1 MGWGGGPGGL
11 VRFAGPFFTLAS
23 PLSIIGTMISRR
35 GGKIDAPRSPTAR
48 KRFSAILAMSSSPMT
63 SNPTGAHS
71 VNSAKRSPAK
81 WARASWAARG
91 EANAGIARTNRSLRT
106 ATSLYDG
113 GQTRRCRVVVH
124 HNTRVREGSSL
135 FALPLGTAGATR
147 VERRRDRQTVVLS
160 ERPEVRVP
168 RCDGRFH
175 HTAVPREW
183 ETALGHQV
191 PVGERVGVHDA
202 GQGVAEDVGVR
213 GLSRSR
219 SASAG
224 GARSA
229 SRTSLEPLGHRLL
242 ARR

>member
-1 MGWGGGPGGL
+1 
-11 VRFAGPFFTLAS
+11 
-23 PLSIIGTMISRR
+23 MISRR
-35 GGKIDAPRSPTAR
+35 GGKIDAPRSPHGPKAV
-48 KRFSAILAMSSSPMT
+48 L
-63 SNPTGAHS
+63 GHS
-71 VNSAKRSPAK
+71 RNVVVAYDLQSYRRVNSAKRSPAK

-106 ATSLYDG
+106 ATSLCDG

-124 HNTRVREGSSL
+124 HNTRVREGSRL
-135 FALPLGTAGATR
+135 LALPLGTAGATR

-160 ERPEVRVP
+160 ERPDVRVP

-175 HTAVPREW
+175 HTTVPREW

-229 SRTSLEPLGHRLL
+229 SRTSPGTPGTSPPCPLLTPHEAGSSMYGYGDSESPGFPASVDELV
-242 ARR
+242 